1 MREFELERMELVVLY
16 LLVVVMVVV
25 VMEVDAVGGTQG
37 CWYLVVLRVV
47 LGTGPVTMPALI
59 WHC

>member
-1 MREFELERMELVVLY
+1 MGEFGLERMELVVFY
-16 LLVVVMVVV
+16 LLVAVMVV
-25 VMEVDAVGGTQG
+25 AAAGGTQG

-47 LGTGPVTMPALI
+47 LATGPVTMPALI